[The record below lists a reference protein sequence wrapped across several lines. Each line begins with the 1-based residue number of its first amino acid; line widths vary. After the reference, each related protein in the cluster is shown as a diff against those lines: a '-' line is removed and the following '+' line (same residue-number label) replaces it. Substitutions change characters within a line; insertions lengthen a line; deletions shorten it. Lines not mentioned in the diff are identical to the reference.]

1 MQLSTRIF
9 KLSNEPGSLGLSCT
23 EKGLDL
29 AGVPLLARTEHGF
42 SPRSADEIRWLIGQ
56 AYRGEIDPADI
67 MGGLG
72 VVAGALNNGETARAM
87 IAAVL
92 LKLPALDWD
101 GAVRIAQAENAL
113 AKFGFDPNE
122 RRDWRGRWAADEG
135 MGAGAAND
143 HFRVPGRADGLGPH
157 HRLPLLPLLDPT
169 EEAELLDIEWH
180 GGFHEDIKHSM
191 VEYLESQGLTVATE
205 VNFYLNG
212 SSLVTRADIVA
223 MAPGDPTTLSV
234 IEIKTGPF
242 ARLRTSQSWVYPGL
256 VHGGIVS
263 SPDPKIASFG
273 YSIGQPLPPVP
284 VIIWYERDPAT
295 KRDVTQVKPI
305 FPFVWRP
312 GR

>member
-1 MQLSTRIF
+1 MQLSPRVF
-9 KLSNEPGSLGLSCT
+9 KLSDKPGSLGLSCS
-23 EKGLDL
+23 ERGLDL
-29 AGVPLLARTEHGF
+29 AGVPLLVRVQDSF
-42 SPRSADEIRWLIGQ
+42 SPRSDTEIRALIGH
-56 AYRGEIDPADI
+56 AYRGEIDPNGL
-67 MGGLG
+67 MGGLA
-72 VVAGALNNGETARAM
+72 VIAGALNHGELTRAM

-92 LKLPALDWD
+92 LKLPELDWD

-122 RRDWRGRWAADEG
+122 RRDWRGRWTADG
-135 MGAGAAND
+135 DMRSSPAND
-143 HFRVPGRADGLGPH
+143 HFRAPGRVDGLVQHTLRPI
-157 HRLPLLPLLDPT
+157 LPFPDQG
-169 EEAELLDIEWH
+169 EDADLLDIEWH
-180 GGFHEDIKHSM
+180 GEFHEDIKHSM
-191 VEYLESQGLTVATE
+191 VEYLKSQGLTVATE

-223 MAPGDPTTLSV
+223 MAPGDPSTLSV

-295 KRDVTQVKPI
+295 RREMTLVKPT

-312 GR
+312 GQ